1 MKTMNINSMISQAFK
16 VLGILCGLFFI
27 SSIFFQGSSFPA
39 ENERLND
46 FSFSASQQ
54 HTTSIIFQDWESTL
68 PYDFLS
74 ILSAGEEVDSSDE
87 DSEDDSTESG
97 FPLHIS
103 RFNFNFLE
111 SSFINFNL
119 SLQKRITIPFFLL
132 HHSWKIPFGQV
143 VSYIL

>member
-1 MKTMNINSMISQAFK
+1 MKILNRNSIVSPLFQLFGM
-16 VLGILCGLFFI
+16 VCGLFLI
-27 SSIFFQGSSFPA
+27 TSIFVEGSSYTS
-39 ENERLND
+39 ENERINSS
-46 FSFSASQQ
+46 SFSTSHE
-54 HTTSIIFQDWESTL
+54 HTGNIIFQDWESTL

-87 DSEDDSTESG
+87 SSEDDSTESG

-132 HHSWKIPFGQV
+132 HHSWKIPFSQL